1 MASIIH
7 IKQVGFPEEYLQSI
21 YDVFVNQIFRE
32 CLVRSIEPLKSNV
45 RLIHV

>member
-21 YDVFVNQIFRE
+21 YDVFMNQVFRG
-32 CLVRSIEPLKSNV
+32 CLVRSIEPLKSDV
-45 RLIHV
+45 RLTNV

>member
-7 IKQVGFPEEYLQSI
+7 IKHVVFSEEYLHCI
-21 YDVFVNQIFRE
+21 YDVFMNQIFRG

-45 RLIHV
+45 RLINV